1 MKNTRHLIIGLSA
14 LLLAVAC
21 SPSRYTSSSF
31 NVASVPEYA
40 FVQPYSYIVL
50 YGDDGKGFYNAE
62 SSAIATKAVS
72 NIINSERFPFS
83 DMIPAD
89 YDGLVLAIDKDITD
103 EKADNIDNAGNALP
117 VIDLYADILTTSK
130 GVKQTADDFYFVRV
144 SDLLEKFEEK

>member
-1 MKNTRHLIIGLSA
+1 METTLTFR
-14 LLLAVAC
+14 V
-21 SPSRYTSSSF
+21 
-31 NVASVPEYA
+31 
-40 FVQPYSYIVL
+40 
-50 YGDDGKGFYNAE
+50 
-62 SSAIATKAVS
+62 
-72 NIINSERFPFS
+72 
-83 DMIPAD
+83 PAD